1 MEGESEGLWLG
12 LDFGTCHCAA
22 AVWDENRQGVKWLRC
37 DLGLSNKKNNG
48 KLGRLVPTVVSTSST
63 NVGQP
68 ALEENDKVLRH
79 FKSWLTESASPESLK
94 HPPYNEYKY
103 RIISSSSSDTV
114 SEENVQFYIRG
125 KWMFPSQIFLDFMR
139 AWKKSLEGQLQ
150 SNKSKKKLLPLGSYT
165 DNHSIQ
171 NVVMGVPAHMTQ
183 KRRDWIVALL
193 QQVFDGHVST
203 IIESTAAALSY
214 GFFITPSN
222 NGDDQKQKY
231 IFVLDIGG
239 GTTDI
244 TIVTMTQPQL
254 TVLATKGH
262 SNLGGNDMDQAIYDH
277 LVQRYPTITLFDCCQ
292 LKEQLCQSHLDSI
305 TYVNEETNLT
315 LSLSK
320 QELQQILQTF
330 HETLQSFIQTLM
342 EDVNLSSHDI
352 KEVIFVGGAS
362 QTPTLQPFLKSSL
375 FPNISQFCTAI
386 PPSSA
391 VAQGAAIQA
400 AIKSQIVPYHQIQS
414 VCMLD
419 CLPHSIGV
427 QLPNDNFV
435 EILPRYSTLP
445 SNGYSTFTLAS
456 SAQPG
461 ITLNVVESIQSHGGI
476 NFFEPIKTFTFLLH
490 RTTQKQTSKRSVDVG
505 MTMETNGKLIVSIYD
520 PLDPE
525 HVQKRN
531 HYLRN
536 KEKQNEKTNCEE
548 IKVPESEPIPVVLT
562 MTCFILFG
570 LYIAARL
577 SFTDIHDL

>member
-1 MEGESEGLWLG
+1 MEDGSEGLWLG

-37 DLGLSNKKNNG
+37 DLALTDKKNDE
-48 KLGRLVPTVVSTSST
+48 KLGRLVPTVSSTSST
-63 NVGQP
+63 TVGQP
-68 ALEENDKVLRH
+68 ALGENVEVLRH
-79 FKSWLTESASPESLK
+79 FKSWLTESASPESLN
-94 HPPYNEYKY
+94 HPPYNKYKH
-103 RIISSSSSDTV
+103 RIISSSSESVT
-114 SEENVQFYIRG
+114 EEKVQFYMRG
-125 KWMFPSQIFLDFMR
+125 KWMFPSQIFVDFMQ
-139 AWKKSLEGQLQ
+139 AWKNSLERQLQ
-150 SNKSKKKLLPLGSYT
+150 SEKSKKKLSPLGSDAGNY
-165 DNHSIQ
+165 SIQ
-171 NVVMGVPAHMTQ
+171 NIVMGIPAHMTQ

-193 QQVFDGHVST
+193 QQVFHGHVST

-222 NGDDQKQKY
+222 DNDQKQKH

-239 GTTDI
+239 GTTDV

-262 SNLGGNDMDQAIYDH
+262 SNLGGNEMDQAIYDH
-277 LVQRYPTITLFDCCQ
+277 LVQQFPTITLFDCCQ

-305 TYVNEETNLT
+305 TYSNKTSTLT

-320 QELQQILQTF
+320 EELQQVLQPF
-330 HETLQSFIQTLM
+330 HETLKYFIETLM
-342 EDVNLSSHDI
+342 EDLNLSSHDI
-352 KEVIFVGGAS
+352 QEVIFVGGAS
-362 QTPTLQPFLKSSL
+362 QTPTLEPFLKSSL

-400 AIKSQIVPYHQIQS
+400 AIKSQLVPYHHIQS

-419 CLPHSIGV
+419 CLPHSIGI

-435 EILPRYSTLP
+435 EILPKYSTLP

-461 ITLNVVESIQSHGGI
+461 ITLNVVERIQSHG
-476 NFFEPIKTFTFLLH
+476 NVSFFEPIKTFTFLLH
-490 RTTQKQTSKRSVDVG
+490 RITQKKASIRSVDVG

-536 KEKQNEKTNCEE
+536 KLKQNNESNCEE
-548 IKVPESEPIPVVLT
+548 IKLPESEPIPVVLI
-562 MTCFILFG
+562 MTCFILFVS
-570 LYIAARL
+570 YIAARL
-577 SFTDIHDL
+577 SFTEINNQ